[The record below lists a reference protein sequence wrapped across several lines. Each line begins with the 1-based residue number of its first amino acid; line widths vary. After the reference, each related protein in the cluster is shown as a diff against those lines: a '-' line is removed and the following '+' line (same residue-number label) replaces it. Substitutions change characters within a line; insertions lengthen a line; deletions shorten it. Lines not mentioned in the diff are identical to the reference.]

1 MYERKPRLTFAV
13 MKKMEPAKIIA
24 LHRHAPPDKKIRLA
38 SPAHHQKKDFPLRV
52 AAVDIGSNAIRFLAA
67 EFLNSSRYIV
77 LESERAPIRL
87 GAGTFSNGRLASD
100 GIKAALQALARF
112 QERLR
117 ILNIQHYRVIATSAV
132 RESTNGKKF
141 AQHVYEQLGIPLEIV
156 SGSEETQLVYRS
168 LKHLVPLGKAPWLL
182 ANLGG
187 GSLEVALVNQS
198 GVLTSETHTIG
209 AVRLLED
216 FKSSTGSPRQYVRL
230 LKEYV
235 ATLRLSLGD
244 LRVPLAG
251 FIATGGNI
259 EELAK
264 MADAPQKT
272 GGIRNLSVSGLKR
285 LMEELPR
292 LSVKQRM
299 VRWGMYQDRADVV
312 VPAAVVY
319 AHLAALSGQKSML
332 VPYVGTKEGILLDL
346 ADRLTLNSTYT
357 HRKEKQLLHLTVSLG
372 RRYQFHEAHG
382 QQVCRLALALFEQL
396 QTLHGLDQDDHRILM
411 VAALLHDIGAYISYK
426 KHHKHSLYLIAQSE
440 LPGFS
445 SEDMLMAANIARY
458 HRKNSPQPHHDQFAR
473 LTKSQRLRVAKMA
486 SLLRI
491 ADALDRDHAQTIKR
505 LNASVRQPYLDLKIT
520 GTGFRD
526 LEHWS
531 LQRKAQLFTDLF
543 GLRVRIVKT

>member
-1 MYERKPRLTFAV
+1 MYENKPRHTFAV
-13 MKKMEPAKIIA
+13 LKKMEPAKVIT

-38 SPAHHQKKDFPLRV
+38 PPAHHPKKDFPLRV
-52 AAVDIGSNAIRFLAA
+52 AAVDIGSNAIRFMAA

-87 GAGTFSNGRLASD
+87 GAGAFSNGRLAAD
-100 GIKAALQALARF
+100 AIKAALQALARF
-112 QERLR
+112 QQRLR
-117 ILNIQHYRVIATSAV
+117 ILNIEHYRVIATSAV
-132 RESTNGKKF
+132 RESANGKKF
-141 AQHVYEQLGIPLEIV
+141 AQLVHEQLGIPLEIV

-168 LKHLVPLGKAPWLL
+168 LKHLIHLGKAPWLL

-198 GVLTSETHTIG
+198 GVLASETHTIG
-209 AVRLLED
+209 AVRLLEE
-216 FKSSTGSPRQYVRL
+216 FKSSADSPKQYMRL

-235 ATLRLSLGD
+235 STLRLSLGNI
-244 LRVPLAG
+244 RGPLAG

-272 GGIRNLSVSGLKR
+272 GGIRDLSISGLKR

-299 VRWGMYQDRADVV
+299 VRWGMNQDRADVV
-312 VPAAVVY
+312 MPAAVVY
-319 AHLAALSGQKSML
+319 AHLAAVSGQESML
-332 VPYVGTKEGILLDL
+332 VPYVGTKEGILFDL
-346 ADRLTLNSTYT
+346 VDRLTLNSTYT
-357 HRKEKQLLHLTVSLG
+357 HRKEKQLLHLAVSLG
-372 RRYQFHEAHG
+372 RRYQFDEAHA

-396 QTLHGLDQDDHRILM
+396 QTLHGLDPDDHRILM

-445 SEDMLMAANIARY
+445 SDDMLMAANIARY
-458 HRKNSPQPHHDQFAR
+458 HRKNSPQPDHDQFAR
-473 LTKSQRLRVAKMA
+473 LTKSQRLRVTKLA

-505 LNASVRQPYLDLKIT
+505 LTASVRQPYLDLKIT
-520 GTGFRD
+520 GKGFRD

-543 GLRVRIVKT
+543 GLRVRIVTA